1 MKQWQVGKLTV
12 RVYDTVGGLA
22 AAAALDASAFI
33 RDAIDARGH
42 ANVMLATGTSQLE
55 FLARLI
61 ATDAAA
67 QATSRI
73 DWSRVTGF
81 HMDEYVGLSAEHPA
95 SFQRYMRERVAAHLP
110 FGAFH
115 YLDGSA
121 PDPDAEA
128 ARYAALL
135 LAHPVDLC
143 CLGIGENGHLAFN
156 DPPVA
161 DFDDPLVVKVVE
173 LDERCKLQQVGE
185 GHFATAA
192 DVPPRAITV
201 TVPGLFRAA
210 HSLAIVPEIRKAE
223 PVRTALEGP
232 YGTSCPATFLRTQP
246 NAALYLDRDSA
257 SLLTVPA

>member
-1 MKQWQVGKLTV
+1 MREWRVEQLTV
-12 RVYDTVGGLA
+12 RAYDGIDALA
-22 AAAALDASAFI
+22 AGAADDAAEFLRAALA
-33 RDAIDARGH
+33 ARGH
-42 ANVMLATGTSQLE
+42 ANLMLATGTSQLV

-61 ATDAAA
+61 DRAGPDSADP
-67 QATSRI
+67 I

-81 HMDEYVGLSAEHPA
+81 HMDEYVGLPPTHPA

-115 YLDGSA
+115 YVNGDA

-128 ARYAALL
+128 ARYADLL
-135 LAHPVDLC
+135 VANPIDIC

-161 DFDDPLVVKVVE
+161 DFDDPLVVKVVV
-173 LDERCKLQQVGE
+173 LDDRCKQQQVGE

-201 TVPGLFRAA
+201 TVPGLLRARHA
-210 HSLAIVPEIRKAE
+210 LAIVPEARKAE
-223 PVRTALEGP
+223 PVRNALHGP
-232 YGTSCPATFLRTQP
+232 YGIACPATYLRTQSQ
-246 NAALYLDRDSA
+246 AVLYLDRDSA
-257 SLLTVPA
+257 ALLDVPA